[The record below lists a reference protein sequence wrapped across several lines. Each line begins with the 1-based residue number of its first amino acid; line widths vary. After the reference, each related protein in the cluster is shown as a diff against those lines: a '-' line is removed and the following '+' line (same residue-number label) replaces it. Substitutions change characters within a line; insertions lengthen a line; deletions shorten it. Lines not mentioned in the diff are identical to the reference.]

1 MDIQIT
7 LKWSLMVTFLLA
19 HSMAHAQNS
28 DYKQA
33 YESYL
38 QSIEK
43 PVTEAQNKLPYMKE
57 FFLNHGQEE
66 SEVYVIVI
74 IRDESWRWEQ
84 VYVRV
89 LLWDDDIIGGQLV
102 NEMTV
107 VSGYPEGAEFVI
119 DQERVV
125 DWLIIHQDG
134 REEGN
139 FILNYLHAQE

>member
-1 MDIQIT
+1 M
-7 LKWSLMVTFLLA
+7 KWLFMAAFLCFNSTVLA
-19 HSMAHAQNS
+19 QSP

-43 PVTEAQNKLPYMKE
+43 PVKEAQYTISYVKDY
-57 FFLNHGQEE
+57 FLNYGKEA

-84 VYVRV
+84 VYLQV
-89 LLWDDDIIGGQLV
+89 LLWEDDVIGGQLV
-102 NEMTV
+102 NSMTV
-107 VSGYPEGAEFVI
+107 VSGYPRGAEFVI

-125 DWLIIHQDG
+125 DWLIIHEDG
-134 REEGN
+134 TEEGN
-139 FILNYLHAQE
+139 FIINYLQK